1 MSAAFGVILFTIL
14 CYGVSFYQGGGAGGG
29 GRVTVGVVF
38 INSLLSSSTVFS
50 DWSDI
55 SQGDLRKIFTAYYCK
70 WLIIP
75 HKYSLKYFNLGN

>member
-14 CYGVSFYQGGGAGGG
+14 CHGVSFYQGGGGGGG

-38 INSLLSSSTVFS
+38 INSLLSPSTVFS

-55 SQGDLRKIFTAYYCK
+55 SQGGSEKNFHSLL
-70 WLIIP
+70 LIM
-75 HKYSLKYFNLGN
+75 NLINIH

>member
-1 MSAAFGVILFTIL
+1 MLRGVIL
-14 CYGVSFYQGGGAGGG
+14 SGGGAGGG

-55 SQGDLRKIFTAYYCK
+55 SQGGSEKNFHSLLLIMNLINILCK
-70 WLIIP
+70 T
-75 HKYSLKYFNLGN
+75 LKFGIN

>member
-1 MSAAFGVILFTIL
+1 MLRGVIL
-14 CYGVSFYQGGGAGGG
+14 SGGGAGGG

-55 SQGDLRKIFTAYYCK
+55 SQGDLRKIFTAY
-70 WLIIP
+70 
-75 HKYSLKYFNLGN
+75 